1 MNPLARTDDL
11 FFTKAGLDRSRVER
25 LTADALKGADD
36 GEMFLEYS
44 QSEALTF
51 DDGKLKSASFDTSQG
66 FGLRAIQGEA
76 AGFAHASELTED
88 AMKRAAATVKAVHR
102 GQSGK
107 LAEAPVGTN
116 RHLYTDENPLGG
128 VEFAVKTSLLAEID
142 AYVRAKD
149 PRVRQVSCSLS
160 GSWQAVQ
167 ILRADGHRVA
177 DIRPLVRLNVS
188 VVVEKDGRM
197 ESGSYG
203 TGGRVGYD
211 LYLQPSTWK
220 AAADEALRQALVNLS
235 SVPAPA
241 GEMPVVLGPGWPG
254 ILLHEAIGHGLEGDF
269 NRKKTS
275 AFAGLL
281 GQRIASRG
289 VTVVDDGTLA
299 DRRGSL
305 TVDDEG
311 TPSQCTTLI
320 EDGILVGYLQDRQ
333 NARLMGM
340 KPTGN
345 GRRQGFGYH
354 PMPRMTNT
362 YMLAGKHAPEEIL
375 ATVKKGLYAVNFG
388 GGQVDITS
396 GKFVFSAAEAYLI
409 EDGKVGPAVKG
420 ATLIGN
426 GPDVLTKVGMVGN
439 DLKLDPGIGTCGK
452 DGQGVPV
459 GVGQPTLR
467 IDGLTVGGTAAA

>member
-1 MNPLARTDDL
+1 MNPLTTTDEL
-11 FFTKAGLDRSRVER
+11 FFTRGGLERARVER
-25 LTADALKGADD
+25 LTAEALSGADD
-36 GEMFLEYS
+36 GEMYLEYS
-44 QSEALTF
+44 QSEALSY

-66 FGLRAIQGEA
+66 FGLRAVTGES
-76 AGFAHASELTED
+76 AGFAHASELSED
-88 AMKRAAATVKAVHR
+88 AMRRAAATVKAVH
-102 GQSGK
+102 GGPGTS
-107 LAEAPVGTN
+107 LAAPPPGTN
-116 RHLYTDENPLGG
+116 RRLYAADNPIGG
-128 VEFAVKTSLLAEID
+128 VDFGVKTKLLAEID

-149 PRVRQVSCSLS
+149 PRVRQVMISMAA
-160 GSWQAVQ
+160 SWQAIQ
-167 ILRADGHRVA
+167 ILRGDGARA
-177 DIRPLVRLNVS
+177 GDIRPLVRLNVN
-188 VVVEKDGRM
+188 VVVEENGRM
-197 ESGSYG
+197 ESGGYG
-203 TGGRVGYD
+203 TGGRTGYD
-211 LYLQPSTWK
+211 LYLQPATWQ
-220 AAADEALRQALVNLS
+220 AAADEALRQALVNLG

-241 GEMPVVLGPGWPG
+241 GEMEVVLGPGWPG

-275 AFAGLL
+275 AFSGLL
-281 GQRIASRG
+281 GQRIAARG
-289 VTVVDDGTLA
+289 VSVVDDGTLV

-305 TVDDEG
+305 TIDDEG
-311 TPSQCTTLI
+311 TPSQGTTLI
-320 EDGILVGYLQDRQ
+320 EDGVLVGYLQDRQ

-345 GRRQGFGYH
+345 GRRQSFAHH

-362 YMLAGKHAPEEIL
+362 YMLAGRHAPEEIL
-375 ATVKKGLYAVNFG
+375 ASVKKGLYAVNFG

-426 GPDVLTKVGMVGN
+426 GPDVLTKVAMVGN

-459 GVGQPTLR
+459 GVGQPTLK
-467 IDGLTVGGTAAA
+467 IAGLTVGGTAA

>member
-1 MNPLARTDDL
+1 
-11 FFTKAGLDRSRVER
+11 
-25 LTADALKGADD
+25 
-36 GEMFLEYS
+36 
-44 QSEALTF
+44 
-51 DDGKLKSASFDTSQG
+51 
-66 FGLRAIQGEA
+66 
-76 AGFAHASELTED
+76 
-88 AMKRAAATVKAVHR
+88 
-102 GQSGK
+102 
-107 LAEAPVGTN
+107 
-116 RHLYTDENPLGG
+116 
-128 VEFAVKTSLLAEID
+128 
-142 AYVRAKD
+142 
-149 PRVRQVSCSLS
+149 
-160 GSWQAVQ
+160 
-167 ILRADGHRVA
+167 
-177 DIRPLVRLNVS
+177 
-188 VVVEKDGRM
+188 VVVEENGRM
-197 ESGSYG
+197 ESGGYG
-203 TGGRVGYD
+203 TGGRTNYD
-211 LYLQPSTWK
+211 FYLKLETWR

-241 GEMPVVLGPGWPG
+241 GEMAVVLGPGWPG

-281 GQRIASRG
+281 GQRIASKG

-345 GRRQGFGYH
+345 GRRQSFGYH

-409 EDGKVGPAVKG
+409 EDGRIGPAVKG

-439 DLKLDPGIGTCGK
+439 DMKLDPGIGTCGK

-467 IDGLTVGGTAAA
+467 IDGLTVGGTA